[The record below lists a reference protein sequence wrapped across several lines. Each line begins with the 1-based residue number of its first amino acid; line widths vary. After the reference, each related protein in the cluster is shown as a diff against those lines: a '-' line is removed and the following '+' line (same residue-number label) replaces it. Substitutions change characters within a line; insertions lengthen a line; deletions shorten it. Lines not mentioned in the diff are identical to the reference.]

1 MEAYL
6 DKYFWKDEEYLKLLE
21 LKSQIDYV
29 IALLKAESEAE
40 KNFYSSIKEV
50 NK

>member
-6 DKYFWKDEEYLKLLE
+6 DKSFWTDEEYKKLLE
-21 LKSQIDYV
+21 LKNQIDEL
-29 IALLKAESEAE
+29 IALRKSESEAE

-50 NK
+50 NE